1 MDYLLAA
8 NLPEALQLK
17 RDTGFAVVAGGTD
30 IFPAIENGLR
40 YPGLLD
46 VSRVGELAGPIRRK
60 EDFFVIP
67 AMSSWTALVEA
78 DLPPQFDAVKQAA
91 VEIGGRQIQNTG
103 TVAGNICNASPAAD
117 GVVALM
123 ALGARVTL
131 AGSAGQRQMTLA
143 DFVLG
148 NRKTALKAD
157 ELLLE
162 VCVPAAKGP
171 CASVF
176 RKVGARR
183 YLVISIAMC
192 AVSLE
197 LDAEGRVA
205 QAGLAVGACGPR
217 AVPMQALE
225 ARLKGESL
233 DALSRLTVREEEL
246 SHLTPIDDVRASAAF
261 RLAAAKT
268 ALEEGI
274 QELATRMSHG

>member
-1 MDYLLAA
+1 MDYVLAA

-30 IFPAIENGLR
+30 IFPAIENGIR

-46 VSRVGELAGPIRRK
+46 VSRVGELAGAIQRR
-60 EDFFVIP
+60 DDVWVIP
-67 AMSSWTALVEA
+67 AMSSWSALAAA

-131 AGSAGQRQMTLA
+131 AGTAGQRQMALA

-157 ELLLE
+157 ELLLD
-162 VCVPAAKGP
+162 VRVPAAHGD

-192 AVSLE
+192 AISLE
-197 LDAEGRVA
+197 LDGQGRIVH
-205 QAGLAVGACGPR
+205 AGVAVGACGPR
-217 AVPMQALE
+217 AVRVKALE
-225 ARLKGESL
+225 TRLKGMSL
-233 DALSRLTVREEEL
+233 QALSAVEVQEDEL
-246 SHLTPIDDVRASAAF
+246 SVLTPIDDVRASAAF
-261 RLAAAKT
+261 RRAAAKT
-268 ALEEGI
+268 AVEEGL
-274 QELATRMSHG
+274 QDLAARMNHG

>member
-1 MDYLLAA
+1 MDYVLAA
-8 NLPEALQLK
+8 SLPEALQLK

-30 IFPAIENGLR
+30 IFPAIENGVR

-46 VSRVGELAGPIRRK
+46 VSRVDELSGPVTRR
-60 EDFFVIP
+60 DGFFIIP
-67 AMSSWTALVEA
+67 SMSSWTALVDA

-91 VEIGGRQIQNTG
+91 VDIGGRQIQNTG
-103 TVAGNICNASPAAD
+103 TVGGNICNASPAAD

-123 ALGARVTL
+123 ALDARVSL
-131 AGSAGQRQMTLA
+131 AGTAGRREMALA

-157 ELLLE
+157 ELL
-162 VCVPAAKGP
+162 VDVRVPVGGER

-192 AVSLE
+192 GISLD
-197 LDAEGRVA
+197 LDGQGRVA
-205 QAGLAVGACGPR
+205 RAGIAVGSCGPR
-217 AVPMQALE
+217 AVRLPALE
-225 ARLKGESL
+225 ARLLGKPLS
-233 DALSRLTVREEEL
+233 ALADFAVGSEEL
-246 SHLTPIDDVRASAAF
+246 SALTPIDDVRASAAF

-268 ALEEGI
+268 ALDEGLH
-274 QELATRMSHG
+274 ELATRMNHG